1 MANSV
6 LIKKKLENF
15 KKIIKVSSDKSLSI
29 RWALMASQAV
39 GKSRA
44 YNLLESEDVKSCL
57 NAISKLGTK
66 VIKKKKIYEIIG
78 NGLNGYS
85 YKNNTVINANNSGTT
100 SRLLVGCIAK
110 SKNTIILKG
119 DRSLSKRDFSRI
131 IKPMQFMG
139 MNFKSKNGK
148 LPLKISGTNFL
159 RPIKYDVVIPSSQIK
174 SCLLLASLNTPY
186 GSINKIRAQASRDH
200 TERLFKFLKIPIKIK
215 KEKKF
220 DVIEVKGGYQ
230 YKSFVAK
237 LPGDISSSSFMIL
250 LTLLSKKSEITI
262 KNVNVNKTRTGIID
276 ILKKMNA
283 IIKLTNKRIYNGEE
297 IADIKCKSSPN
308 LKSVKPNSKI
318 NSRAIDEF
326 PLIFLACAKAK
337 GISYFKD
344 LGELRHKEQDRL
356 KFSANFLKMI
366 GIKVI
371 ETKDS
376 LRIHGNPNLNLH
388 GNYVVKNFMKDHRAF
403 MLSCIAALTLGGKWK
418 IHDKDSINTS
428 FPMFLKTIKFLGAEI
443 N

>member
-1 MANSV
+1 
-6 LIKKKLENF
+6 
-15 KKIIKVSSDKSLSI
+15 
-29 RWALMASQAV
+29 
-39 GKSRA
+39 
-44 YNLLESEDVKSCL
+44 
-57 NAISKLGTK
+57 
-66 VIKKKKIYEIIG
+66 
-78 NGLNGYS
+78 
-85 YKNNTVINANNSGTT
+85 
-100 SRLLVGCIAK
+100 
-110 SKNTIILKG
+110 
-119 DRSLSKRDFSRI
+119 
-131 IKPMQFMG
+131 
-139 MNFKSKNGK
+139 
-148 LPLKISGTNFL
+148 
-159 RPIKYDVVIPSSQIK
+159 
-174 SCLLLASLNTPY
+174 
-186 GSINKIRAQASRDH
+186 
-200 TERLFKFLKIPIKIK
+200 
-215 KEKKF
+215 
-220 DVIEVKGGYQ
+220 
-230 YKSFVAK
+230 
-237 LPGDISSSSFMIL
+237 
-250 LTLLSKKSEITI
+250 
-262 KNVNVNKTRTGIID
+262 
-276 ILKKMNA
+276 MNA

-356 KFSANFLKMI
+356 KFSAKFLKMI

-418 IHDKDSINTS
+418 IHDKESINTS
-428 FPMFLKTIKFLGAEI
+428 FPMFLKTIKFLGAKI